1 MVDLATGRRTVAAGS
16 TASQA
21 GNGAAANVR
30 DKRKVVP
37 KGGSKPDGKG
47 ARSPH
52 SAKAAVPT
60 DSPEPAARPKLVRD
74 SFAMPK
80 PEYSVLAEL
89 KLRAARL
96 GRPIKKGELLRA
108 GVAALRSMPDR
119 PFLAAIEAVPT
130 LKPGRPTGSTSASGE
145 AQRQRGKKHRKSS

>member
-1 MVDLATGRRTVAAGS
+1 MVDLATGSRVAAAGS

-21 GNGAAANVR
+21 GSKASANVHG
-30 DKRKVVP
+30 KHKVAP
-37 KGGSKPDGKG
+37 KARSKPDGRG

-52 SAKAAVPT
+52 SAKTAVPG
-60 DSPEPAARPKLVRD
+60 DPPEPAARPKLVRD

-108 GVAALRSMPDR
+108 GVAALRLMPDR
-119 PFLAAIEAVPT
+119 PFLAALEAVPT
-130 LKPGRPTGSTSASGE
+130 LKPGRPTGSKSTSDE
-145 AQRQRGKKHRKSS
+145 TQRQRSKKHRKSS